1 MQKIKLNSLTEST
14 SSFAAMVPFSRF
26 FFFTCLTCKLCHCDC
41 CCGETDPESFARQT
55 CRLSSAAN
63 STLSRLGAL
72 STFSL
77 SSREILCKAT
87 TETLSSVW
95 LQRPQRKSRGEHFFL
110 ISGLRLLW
118 DFLSSTKKPR
128 SSKAPASTA
137 KAGVFP
143 PFFGQRAFRRFHFVF
158 SSGLHSHLF
167 LSNQKKTPLPKDS
180 SHSQSE
186 IFYFPSPLLSNFT
199 LVSDTC
205 YFLLLRCGG
214 GDVRFGTDLPLLP
227 RF

>member
-1 MQKIKLNSLTEST
+1 MSYLQTLPLRLLLRRDR
-14 SSFAAMVPFSRF
+14 SRE
-26 FFFTCLTCKLCHCDC
+26 L
-41 CCGETDPESFARQT
+41 RQT
-55 CRLSSAAN
+55 DVQASSAAK

-77 SSREILCKAT
+77 LSREILCKAT
-87 TETLSSVW
+87 TEALSSVW
-95 LQRPQRKSRGEHFFL
+95 LQRPQRKGRGEHFFL

-137 KAGVFP
+137 KAGVLP

-167 LSNQKKTPLPKDS
+167 LSNQKKRPPLPKDS

-199 LVSDTC
+199 FVSNTC